1 MGAVRL
7 PYRDSSIAQFIV
19 EQWKLLVALVVGIGA
34 IFTRRVTHEIKVKN
48 IEEEVGSLREQIK
61 DLETRFSTAQNI
73 QRREDVLNEID
84 REATKQMDEELKYLR
99 RKLDNIDSN
108 IAEIHGQVMGR
119 GR

>member
-7 PYRDSSIAQFIV
+7 PYRDTSIAQFIV
-19 EQWKLLVALVVGIGA
+19 DQWKLLVALVVGIGA
-34 IFTRRVTHEIKVKN
+34 IFTRRVTQDHKIKNLV
-48 IEEEVGSLREQIK
+48 EEVGSLREHIR
-61 DLETRFSTAQNI
+61 DLETRFSAAQNI

-84 REATKQMDEELKYLR
+84 REATKQMDDELKYLR

-108 IAEIHGQVMGR
+108 IAEIHAQVMGR

>member
-7 PYRDSSIAQFIV
+7 PYRDNSIAQFV
-19 EQWKLLVALVVGIGA
+19 LDQWKLLAALVVGIGA
-34 IFTRRVTHEIKVKN
+34 IFTRRVVQEHKIKQ
-48 IEEEVGSLREQIK
+48 IAEEVGSLRNHIK

-73 QRREDVLNEID
+73 QRRENVLNEID
-84 REATKQMDEELKYLR
+84 REATKQMNEELIYLR

-119 GR
+119 R

>member
-1 MGAVRL
+1 MGAARL

-34 IFTRRVTHEIKVKN
+34 IFTRRVTHEIKLKN
-48 IEEEVGSLREQIK
+48 IEEEVRSLREHIR
-61 DLETRFSTAQNI
+61 DLDMRFSEAQHI

-119 GR
+119 R

>member
-7 PYRDSSIAQFIV
+7 PYRDTSIAQFIV
-19 EQWKLLVALVVGIGA
+19 EQWKLLVAFVAGIGA
-34 IFTRRVTHEIKVKN
+34 IFTRRVVQDHKIKQIV
-48 IEEEVGSLREQIK
+48 EEVRSLREHIR
-61 DLETRFSTAQNI
+61 DLDMRFSEAQNI

-119 GR
+119 R

>member
-7 PYRDSSIAQFIV
+7 PYRDTSIAQFIV

-34 IFTRRVTHEIKVKN
+34 IFTRRVVLDHKIRNLVD
-48 IEEEVGSLREQIK
+48 EVGSLRKHMK
-61 DLETRFSTAQNI
+61 DLDARFSAAQNI

>member
-1 MGAVRL
+1 MGAIRL
-7 PYRDSSIAQFIV
+7 PYRDTSIAQFILD
-19 EQWKLLVALVVGIGA
+19 QWKLLAALIVGIGA
-34 IFTRRVTHEIKVKN
+34 IYTRRVTQEHKIKQ
-48 IEEEVGSLREQIK
+48 ITEEVGSLWDHMK
-61 DLETRFSTAQNI
+61 DLETRFSAAENI
-73 QRREDVLNEID
+73 QRREDVLNAID

>member
-7 PYRDSSIAQFIV
+7 PYRDNSIAQFILD
-19 EQWKLLVALVVGIGA
+19 QWKLLAALIVGIGA
-34 IFTRRVTHEIKVKN
+34 IYTRRVTQEHKIKQ
-48 IEEEVGSLREQIK
+48 IAEEVGSLREHIR
-61 DLETRFSTAQNI
+61 DLETRFSAAQNI

-84 REATKQMDEELKYLR
+84 REATKKMEDELIYLR

-119 GR
+119 R